1 MMTLMSK
8 ISKNN
13 NLHLM
18 MKICSF
24 SPNDVRK
31 VASTYASAPTRSI
44 VRQESRLVDEKAYQK
59 VRKIKLRMRA
69 IEEDHGKLAKKKAH
83 NYVLRKL

>member
-1 MMTLMSK
+1 MMTLMSN

-44 VRQESRLVDEKAYQK
+44 VREARWIDEKTYQK
-59 VRKIKLRMRA
+59 VQKIKLRMRA
-69 IEEDHGKLAKKKAH
+69 IKEDHDKLAKKKAH